1 MLKSFTS
8 NDLEKSAELRSLYSR
23 ILELIL
29 SLSEPLHNIKPLSQ
43 ACEEVLSSLLS
54 ILSLVDFLDAVE
66 ALLQRPQDELRRKV
80 LRLLDNRLR
89 DNPARDSRS
98 RQKVL
103 DFLAILL
110 QILKSSPDALL
121 KHAAVACVDRITE
134 TYGRADPAKLEIA
147 AVVIAGEE
155 CIGQSDDRIC
165 VMSLLCLASLTEVLG
180 QRIIPALPD
189 ALNRSLRLLEIGLE
203 RYKENAKLHDA
214 VFSLLS
220 VFFEHVPFM
229 ISDKY
234 LDSILQLSFRSAS
247 SSISTDSHDCRRETM
262 ALLARRVDVKES
274 FGAIE
279 RNWSTAVQ
287 EGPIAAKEA
296 LNVVG
301 LAIEKHPKSST
312 VNNVGILSKLLHKTF
327 DLRREQVC
335 IETGTKYDSS
345 ELEDVENSINTVA
358 IQMTYKLNDTIFRP
372 FFVELVEWATNGLPK
387 NNIRGKTMRLTTFY
401 KFLQN
406 FFGTL
411 KVRIRQRSP
420 HDQLDETN
428 VYLKVHCY

>member
-1 MLKSFTS
+1 MLGVFTS
-8 NDLEKSAELRSLYSR
+8 GDLEKSAELRSLYSR

-29 SLSEPLHNIKPLSQ
+29 SLSEPLHNTKPLSQ
-43 ACEEVLSSLLS
+43 ACEGILSSLLS

-66 ALLQRPQDELRRKV
+66 TLLQRPQDELRRKV

-89 DNPARDSRS
+89 ENPARDSKS

-110 QILKSSPDALL
+110 QFIKSSPDALL
-121 KHAAVACVDRITE
+121 KHAAVACVDRIAE
-134 TYGRADPAKLEIA
+134 TYGRVDPAKLEIA
-147 AVVIAGEE
+147 AVVIAGEA
-155 CIGQSDDRIC
+155 CIGQPDDRTC
-165 VMSLLCLASLTEVLG
+165 VMGLLCLASLTEVLK

-189 ALNRSLRLLEIGLE
+189 ALNRSLRLLEISLE
-203 RYKENAKLHDA
+203 RGKEKTKLHDA
-214 VFSLLS
+214 VLYLLS
-220 VFFEHVPFM
+220 AFFEHVPFM

-234 LDSILQLSFRSAS
+234 LDSILQLSFKSTS
-247 SSISTDSHDCRRETM
+247 SSISTDSHDCRREMM
-262 ALLARRVDVKES
+262 ALLARRVDAKES

-279 RNWSTAVQ
+279 RNWSNAVQ
-287 EGPIAAKEA
+287 EGPMATKEA
-296 LNVVG
+296 FNVVS

-312 VNNVGILSKLLHKTF
+312 VNNVGVLSKLLHRAF

-335 IETGTKYDSS
+335 VETGTKYEPS
-345 ELEDVENSINTVA
+345 ELEDVENFINTVA

-372 FFVELVEWATNGLPK
+372 LFVELVEWATNGLPK
-387 NNIRGKTMRLTTFY
+387 NDIPGKTMRLTTFY

-411 KVRIRQRSP
+411 KARIRDLPIASWMK
-420 HDQLDETN
+420 LTFILLE
-428 VYLKVHCY
+428 VHCY